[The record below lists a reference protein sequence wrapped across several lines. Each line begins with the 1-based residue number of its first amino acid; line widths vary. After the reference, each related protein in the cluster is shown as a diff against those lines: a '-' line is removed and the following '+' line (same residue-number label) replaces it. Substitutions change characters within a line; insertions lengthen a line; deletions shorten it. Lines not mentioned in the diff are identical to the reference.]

1 MLARTLSEHEF
12 KLSSQSFRISTI
24 STVLVHDV
32 ERGNTGV
39 EINFSGLNR
48 NSCSELFSKVGVLE
62 ITEKSQ
68 EAAGVEFT
76 LNEVASFE
84 FATKLKVNFATSFS

>member
-1 MLARTLSEHEF
+1 MMLKEVILGS
-12 KLSSQSFRISTI
+12 K
-24 STVLVHDV
+24 
-32 ERGNTGV
+32 
-39 EINFSGLNR
+39 INFSGLNR
-48 NSCSELFSKVGVLE
+48 SSCSELFSKVGVLD